1 MGNQATQN
9 IRQRQTMSLQQKI
22 LIGGGISVG
31 LVLIFFF
38 IFKVL
43 DIREAS
49 AADTGD
55 LSPSSGATSGGSGK
69 KWNNATNIYTSNG
82 SDAYTYMNSNGGNSE
97 YLEATGFGFSIP
109 SGATIDGVVATVE
122 CAASSTNAAYDRD
135 VYLTT
140 DGSSNTGNDQ
150 ASSTYLNTYDTDFTY
165 GNSTSTWGAT
175 LTASDVN
182 GSGFGVRFRLRNMSS
197 SRRYGYVD
205 YIAITV
211 YYTAG
216 SSESPGGVSSSM
228 TLWLDANKDVTGS
241 TQISAWDDQSGNGN
255 DASMSTSTYRPN
267 LESDLINYNDA
278 VHFDGGDEYMQ
289 GSAGGYTDEMFMV
302 LIPDAI
308 VNSSASSQVP
318 FTTNSVNSTPATYV
332 GLGTSTGAFSNEII
346 TYGVGTSSTWRRAHT
361 SSSDSYASG
370 DPMILNVSN
379 DNGGST
385 TSIYHNQ
392 SSVMNSS
399 NGSYQTTENDEPYR
413 IGGNCY
419 EWGGSYF
426 NGKMAEVITYSGD
439 LSSADRTK
447 VASYLAM
454 KYGITIDDDYT
465 LSDGTVVWDNGT
477 NSGYH
482 NNVTAIVQDDDSGL
496 DQRKSTSQHSE
507 SAVEMDKGGAFST
520 DLDAIIW
527 GHDGGTLSI
536 GSSNGSSGYSNASN
550 RTWKVELNGS
560 PGTVSV
566 SFDLSTLNMTGGTA
580 SDYAILI
587 DSDGTFTSGASEHI
601 SGATLDG
608 TTLTFTGVSF
618 TDGYYFTLAEASG
631 LTGNPGGISSNME
644 LWLTADFEVTEVFGA
659 VTGWDD
665 QSGNS
670 NDASSAGSTGTAPT
684 LDDDAINYN
693 PAIKF
698 EDDGNKHLATSSLP
712 VSEDMSWFVVYSS
725 RQTASS
731 TNFWSNP
738 ALIGGENSASANDYT
753 ISQQGGKP
761 FFKGTNGDNFGA
773 QASGTYN
780 DGRGS
785 LLSTSRNKTSSGTNY
800 LYMNGSQ
807 EGSYTADNN
816 TLSDPSTVGI
826 GNHDD
831 PVSGSQ
837 FKGNIAEV
845 IAYSSVLSQTDRHK
859 VETYLGVKYGV
870 TLDHD
875 YVNSSG
881 TTIWDQSSNSAYHNR
896 VTAIMR
902 DDDGNIDQRQSKS
915 VHSGGVVA
923 IGNADIASTN
933 EGNSN
938 PFTVDDSY
946 VIFGD
951 DDDDIFG
958 TFETDYG
965 TTTNAEVIDR
975 RVARTWYLQEGGTV
989 GTVEITFTLTDFPG
1003 VKANAST
1010 YDFTELRLLV
1020 DADGVFAT
1028 NSYSVSPT
1036 SYVYNSTDTS
1046 ITFHYDFSSGAT
1058 YFSLATLD
1066 EAGSPLPVE
1075 FSYFSAEPT
1084 TDGSVELSWGTATET
1099 NNDYFDV
1106 ERSIDGVNWEVI
1118 TTVDGAGTSIVGQDY
1133 LEYDY
1138 QPHYGVSFY
1147 RIKQTDFDGT
1157 TDYSVQRQIEFGT
1170 GDVGTLEVQSIYPN
1184 PFSAQIS
1191 IDISSPSSGEAQVH
1205 LIDNN
1210 GGVVKETFT
1219 QVNTGLNAI
1228 RMDGLS
1234 SLATGYYI
1242 LRVTVGDQQ
1251 VSERVLKR

>member
-1 MGNQATQN
+1 MHYVGGYYYDG
-9 IRQRQTMSLQQKI
+9 KI
-22 LIGGGISVG
+22 AEFISY
-31 LVLIFFF
+31 
-38 IFKVL
+38 
-43 DIREAS
+43 S
-49 AADTGD
+49 SD
-55 LSPSSGATSGGSGK
+55 LS
-69 KWNNATNIYTSNG
+69 
-82 SDAYTYMNSNGGNSE
+82 
-97 YLEATGFGFSIP
+97 
-109 SGATIDGVVATVE
+109 
-122 CAASSTNAAYDRD
+122 
-135 VYLTT
+135 
-140 DGSSNTGNDQ
+140 
-150 ASSTYLNTYDTDFTY
+150 
-165 GNSTSTWGAT
+165 
-175 LTASDVN
+175 
-182 GSGFGVRFRLRNMSS
+182 
-197 SRRYGYVD
+197 
-205 YIAITV
+205 
-211 YYTAG
+211 
-216 SSESPGGVSSSM
+216 
-228 TLWLDANKDVTGS
+228 
-241 TQISAWDDQSGNGN
+241 
-255 DASMSTSTYRPN
+255 
-267 LESDLINYNDA
+267 
-278 VHFDGGDEYMQ
+278 
-289 GSAGGYTDEMFMV
+289 
-302 LIPDAI
+302 
-308 VNSSASSQVP
+308 
-318 FTTNSVNSTPATYV
+318 TTN
-332 GLGTSTGAFSNEII
+332 
-346 TYGVGTSSTWRRAHT
+346 R
-361 SSSDSYASG
+361 
-370 DPMILNVSN
+370 
-379 DNGGST
+379 
-385 TSIYHNQ
+385 
-392 SSVMNSS
+392 
-399 NGSYQTTENDEPYR
+399 
-413 IGGNCY
+413 
-419 EWGGSYF
+419 
-426 NGKMAEVITYSGD
+426 K
-439 LSSADRTK
+439 K
-447 VASYLAM
+447 VASYLAI
-454 KYGITIDDDYT
+454 KYGITIEDDYV
-465 LSDGTVVWDNGT
+465 LSSGTTVWDDAT
-477 NSGYH
+477 NASYH
-482 NNVTAIVQDDDSGL
+482 NNVTAIARDDDSDL
-496 DQRKSTSQHSE
+496 DQQKSTSQHSGA
-507 SAVEMDKGGAFST
+507 AVEMDKGGAFSN

-527 GHDGGTLSI
+527 GHNNGALSV
-536 GSSNGSSGYSNASN
+536 GAGNGSTAYANASN
-550 RTWKVELNGS
+550 RTWKVELNGT
-560 PGTVSV
+560 PGSVSV
-566 SFDLSTLNMTGGTA
+566 SFDLATLNMTGGVA

-587 DSDGTFTSGASEHI
+587 DSDGTFTSGASEHN
-601 SGATLDG
+601 SGASLDG
-608 TTLTFTGVSF
+608 NTLTFTGVSF
-618 TDGYYFTLAEASG
+618 TDGYYFTLAEAVG
-631 LTGNPGGISSNME
+631 LTGSPGGVSSGVE

-670 NDASSAGSTGTAPT
+670 NDASSAGSTGTAPV
-684 LDDDAINYN
+684 LDNDAINYN

-712 VSEDMSWFVVYSS
+712 VSEDMSWFVVYST
-725 RQTASS
+725 RQNATSS
-731 TNFWSNP
+731 NFWSNP
-738 ALIGGENSASANDYT
+738 ALIGGENSGSAYDYT

-761 FFKGTNGDNFGA
+761 FFKGTSGDNFGA
-773 QASGTYN
+773 QATGAYN
-780 DGRGS
+780 DGRS
-785 LLSTSRNKTSSGTNY
+785 TLLSATRNKTTSGTNY
-800 LYMNGSQ
+800 IYMNGSQ

-816 TLSDPSTVGI
+816 TLSDPSTIGI

-831 PVSGSQ
+831 PTSGSQ

-845 IAYSSVLSQTDRHK
+845 IAYSSVLSQTNRHK

-881 TTIWDQSSNSAYHNR
+881 TTIWDQSTNSTYHNR

-902 DDDGNIDQRQSKS
+902 DDDGNLDQRQSRS

-938 PFTVDDSY
+938 PFTADDSY

-951 DDDDIFG
+951 DNDDIFG

-965 TTTNAEVIDR
+965 TTTNSEVIDR

-1010 YDFTELRLLV
+1010 YDFSELRLLV

-1075 FSYFSAEPT
+1075 FSYFNAEPT
-1084 TDGSVELSWGTATET
+1084 TDGTVELSWGTATET
-1099 NNDYFDV
+1099 NNDYFEV
-1106 ERSIDGVNWEVI
+1106 ERSVDGLNWEVL
-1118 TTVDGAGTSIVGQDY
+1118 TTVDGAGTSIIGQDY

-1170 GDVGTLEVQSIYPN
+1170 GDVGALEVQSVYPN

-1191 IDISSPSSGEAQVH
+1191 IDVSSPASGEAQVQ
-1205 LIDNN
+1205 LLDNN
-1210 GGVVKETFT
+1210 GGVVKESFT